1 MASAS
6 SVGAPPAQRPR
17 LRKQVSGRR
26 PASKR
31 ERLSQRRSDLGTDQ
45 RNTRQHTNGL
55 DEVLEYGADATYQRA
70 EGERLPSDED
80 DAGAMDDLAMDDFGR
95 AEWWQLTTSAGGRR
109 DAEERAA
116 KNE

>member
-80 DAGAMDDLAMDDFGR
+80 DAGASASVF
-95 AEWWQLTTSAGGRR
+95 TTIERERFWVPGSGVNVGVAVGVPVGG
-109 DAEERAA
+109 
-116 KNE
+116 